1 MTRFWSEGSAQG
13 ARDNARGGHEG
24 EFATR
29 VATRPGQAGVDAFVT
44 QSQAAG
50 EWEAVGGPSGGGS
63 LAAPVEEGPARCAEG
78 MDGRAPAVRAGRGW
92 ARVVAGR
99 SRSSAAEE
107 VAAEPDRRHPPP
119 LLDRQA

>member
-63 LAAPVEEGPARCAEG
+63 LAAPVEEGLH
-78 MDGRAPAVRAGRGW
+78 AVLKAWTDALRRYEPVEVGPGW
-92 ARVVAGR
+92 WLVVAGVR
-99 SRSSAAEE
+99 Q
-107 VAAEPDRRHPPP
+107 RRRWR
-119 LLDRQA
+119 LNRI